1 MKWKNKYN
9 IIAFSTVAMLCII
22 VIYLNLLSHKET
34 NQIYMEQTE
43 KTVISNKKVFLKDTV
58 DNIFNEIDRLREAK
72 YISYKKN
79 TEVRAENLQ
88 GEYHLSE
95 DEFVSLFKEKFSQ
108 DINNKMWTAFLW
120 NEKTGEILFQ
130 TSNLEKNNIQV
141 VERTLRSLL
150 SSSVEIEKDNIK
162 GIFGVSKIYI
172 EEMVKVEAGD
182 LIRSREFSGD
192 SYIWVNEIV
201 DYEGGENYAIC
212 RINPNSEDAEGQYLS
227 TKMQDSKGN
236 FPLLEELEGI
246 KSEGE
251 LFYTYSSTKKYSS
264 GISKKIVYAKLY
276 KDYNWII
283 AMGEQLEDVD
293 VLIQTVNKEVGY
305 ASNKIIINLV
315 ISIFMALVIGFLIL
329 FFTEKKHFLQSTKDL
344 QKKINVDSLTKA
356 ISRGYGEVNLT
367 SFFKQYKT
375 IGEKPAIMVIDIDDF
390 KQINDKY
397 GHNMGDVALKETVI
411 TINRMIRSYDKLIRW
426 GGDEFVV
433 ILPGLGAENCNEFI
447 RKIIEGI
454 SYINIPINTE
464 MIKLSISIGLS
475 YFKETDSD
483 YRDVIKRADEA
494 LYQSK
499 AQGKNKGTV
508 LL

>member
-264 GISKKIVYAKLY
+264 GIS
-276 KDYNWII
+276 II
-283 AMGEQLEDVD
+283 YRVVVKTFLLIYS
-293 VLIQTVNKEVGY
+293 VLV
-305 ASNKIIINLV
+305 
-315 ISIFMALVIGFLIL
+315 
-329 FFTEKKHFLQSTKDL
+329 
-344 QKKINVDSLTKA
+344 
-356 ISRGYGEVNLT
+356 
-367 SFFKQYKT
+367 
-375 IGEKPAIMVIDIDDF
+375 
-390 KQINDKY
+390 
-397 GHNMGDVALKETVI
+397 
-411 TINRMIRSYDKLIRW
+411 
-426 GGDEFVV
+426 
-433 ILPGLGAENCNEFI
+433 
-447 RKIIEGI
+447 
-454 SYINIPINTE
+454 
-464 MIKLSISIGLS
+464 
-475 YFKETDSD
+475 
-483 YRDVIKRADEA
+483 
-494 LYQSK
+494 
-499 AQGKNKGTV
+499 
-508 LL
+508 